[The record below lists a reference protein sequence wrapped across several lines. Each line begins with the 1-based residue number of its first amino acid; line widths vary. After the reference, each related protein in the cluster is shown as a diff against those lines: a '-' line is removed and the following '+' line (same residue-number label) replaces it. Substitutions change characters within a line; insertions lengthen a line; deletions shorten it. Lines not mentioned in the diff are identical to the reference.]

1 MSYDDALK
9 LAKGLQ
15 EHCPESLKGG
25 IMSKAVVKKQDQAVA
40 AYEGA
45 TGVAS
50 NIGSEDMRL
59 PRIAL
64 IQAMSPTAQDG
75 THKAGELVNSLTQ
88 EVLPQPLVIVPA
100 FVFKNVIKWKPREQ
114 GGGIIYRTTN
124 ITEEVKRD
132 LAWVGDQKPAATAFI
147 NAVCLVEGQ
156 GDMPLIVSFCNT
168 SYKAGQDLATL
179 TYLKRPAWRY
189 TYELSAKK
197 VTNTKGT
204 FHVFNVKLGKPATE
218 EQMKA
223 AADLYENVKNMSIDT
238 DYEGA
243 HGGTVDTTATE
254 DTEPQEF

>member
-1 MSYDDALK
+1 MSEKD
-9 LAKGLQ
+9 LAIHKDG
-15 EHCPESLKGG
+15 
-25 IMSKAVVKKQDQAVA
+25 AVQKFD
-40 AYEGA
+40 GP
-45 TGVAS
+45 TGVSS

-88 EVLPQPLVIVPA
+88 EVMGQPVLLVPC
-100 FVFKNVIKWKPREQ
+100 FVFKNVIKWKPRQE
-114 GGGIIYRTTN
+114 GGGIIYRTVN

-179 TYLKRPAWRY
+179 TSLKRPAWAY
-189 TYELSAKK
+189 HYELTAKK

-204 FHVFNVKLGKPATE
+204 FHVFNIKLGKPTTP
-218 EQMKA
+218 EQQKSA
-223 AADLYENVKNMSIDT
+223 AELFEQVKTMSIDT
-238 DYEGA
+238 DYDHASGNVAQAPLETDNQDGL
-243 HGGTVDTTATE
+243 
-254 DTEPQEF
+254 

>member
-1 MSYDDALK
+1 
-9 LAKGLQ
+9 
-15 EHCPESLKGG
+15 
-25 IMSKAVVKKQDQAVA
+25 MSKKDLAVKPEGAVA
-40 AYEGA
+40 NYEGP

-59 PRIAL
+59 PRVAL

-75 THKAGELVNSLTQ
+75 THKAGELVNTLTQ
-88 EVLPQPLVIVPA
+88 EVLPTPCVIIPC
-100 FVFKNVIKWKPREQ
+100 FVFKNVIKWKPRSE

-147 NAVCLVEGQ
+147 NAVCLVDGQ
-156 GDMPLIVSFCNT
+156 GDMPMIVSFCNT

-179 TYLKRPAWRY
+179 TTLKKPSWKY
-189 TYELSAKK
+189 SYELSAKK
-197 VTNTKGT
+197 TTNTKGT
-204 FHVFNVKLGKPATE
+204 FHVFNVKLGKPVSE

-223 AADLYENVKNMSIDT
+223 AVELYENVKNMSIDT

-243 HGGTVDTTATE
+243 AGARQAPIETDNQDGL
-254 DTEPQEF
+254 

>member
-100 FVFKNVIKWKPREQ
+100 FVFKNVIKWKPRSE

-124 ITEEVKRD
+124 ITEDVKRD

-147 NAVCLVEGQ
+147 NAVCLVDGQ

-179 TYLKRPAWRY
+179 TTLKKPAWKY

-218 EQMKA
+218 EQVKA
-223 AADLYENVKNMSIDT
+223 AAELYEQVKNMSIDT

-243 HGGTVDTTATE
+243 QGGTVQAPIDE
-254 DTEPQEF
+254 DNQDGL

>member
-1 MSYDDALK
+1 MSK
-9 LAKGLQ
+9 ELAK
-15 EHCPESLKGG
+15 
-25 IMSKAVVKKQDQAVA
+25 KQTAEVA
-40 AYEGA
+40 KYEGP
-45 TGVAS
+45 TGVS
-50 NIGSEDMRL
+50 GNIGSEDMRL

-88 EVLPQPLVIVPA
+88 EVLGQPLVIVPA
-100 FVFKNVIKWKPREQ
+100 FVFKNVIRWKSRSE

-124 ITEEVKRD
+124 ITDDVKKD

-147 NAVCLVEGQ
+147 NAVCLVDGQ

-179 TYLKRPAWRY
+179 TTLKKPSWKY

-218 EQMKA
+218 EQVKA
-223 AADLYENVKNMSIDT
+223 AMELYENVKNMSIDT
-238 DYEGA
+238 DYENTTSGVVTSTEGA
-243 HGGTVDTTATE
+243 EPTE
-254 DTEPQEF
+254 F

>member
-1 MSYDDALK
+1 
-9 LAKGLQ
+9 
-15 EHCPESLKGG
+15 
-25 IMSKAVVKKQDQAVA
+25 MSKKDIAVKTDGAVTKFD
-40 AYEGA
+40 GP
-45 TGVAS
+45 TGVSS

-88 EVLPQPLVIVPA
+88 EVMGQPVILIPS
-100 FVFKNVIKWKPREQ
+100 FVFKNVIKWKPRAE

-124 ITEEVKRD
+124 ITDEVKKD
-132 LAWVGDQKPAATAFI
+132 LAWINDQKPAATAFI

-179 TYLKRPAWRY
+179 TSLKRPAWAY
-189 TYELSAKK
+189 HYELTAKK

-204 FHVFNVKLGKPATE
+204 FHVFNIKLGKPTTP
-218 EQMKA
+218 EQQKA
-223 AADLYENVKNMSIDT
+223 AAELFEQVKTMSIDT
-238 DYEGA
+238 DYDGA
-243 HGGTVDTTATE
+243 SGNAQAPIVETDNQDGL
-254 DTEPQEF
+254 